1 MYSVK
6 KLAFS
11 LFVVSIAALMMVSTV
26 FAGSSQDSQT
36 NRPWFSHAFPG
47 PDPRPEPPP
56 PMPPYPE
63 ETYNRLSLQDI
74 SEPDSHPAP
83 PMPPYPVDPKPDP
96 KPVPEPGLPKP
107 DPEPYPPMPY
117 PIFPKPD
124 PKPDPESNPY
134 LGTAP
139 QMPQVDF
146 ITESCCNPLHS
157 SRRPVPPSQD
167 ISDPPPI
174 IPPQPPP
181 PLE

>member
-1 MYSVK
+1 MFSVK
-6 KLAFS
+6 KLGFCF
-11 LFVVSIAALMMVSTV
+11 FVVSIAAFLMVSTV
-26 FAGSSQDSQT
+26 FADSSQDSPT
-36 NRPWFSHAFPG
+36 NRPGFSYALPG
-47 PDPRPEPPP
+47 LDPRPEPPP

-63 ETYNRLSLQDI
+63 ETDNRISLNAI

-83 PMPPYPVDPKPDP
+83 PMPPYPVGPKPDP
-96 KPVPEPGLPKP
+96 NPVPEPGLPKP

-124 PKPDPESNPY
+124 PKPGPN

-139 QMPQVDF
+139 QMPQVTY
-146 ITESCCNPLHS
+146 ITESCCSPLFG
-157 SRRPVPPSQD
+157 SRSAVPPSQE
-167 ISDPPPI
+167 ISDPHPI